1 MDTYLNSLFKKH
13 KNKGAVI
20 DSNLLILYFIGNYNI
35 NLVSSFSKT
44 KQFAT
49 EEFYFLDLAIKY
61 FNFIATTPNILT
73 EVNNLSNDLDQKN
86 KPELPELLKNGIQLF
101 KEDYF
106 ESSSLVKD
114 KFYTK
119 IGLTD
124 ISIMNLAKKGF
135 IVLTTDFT
143 LKNILEHLN
152 VDVINWNNLKPYI
165 WEYNDL
171 FK

>member
-1 MDTYLNSLFKKH
+1 MDTYIRGLFKKH

-35 NLVSSFSKT
+35 NLVSNFSKT

-49 EEFYFLDLAIKY
+49 EEFYFLDLVIKH
-61 FNFIATTPNILT
+61 FNFIATTPNVLT
-73 EVNNLSNDLDQKN
+73 EVNNLSNDLGQKN
-86 KPELPELLKNGIQLF
+86 KPELLELLKSGIQIF

-135 IVLTTDFT
+135 VVLTTDLT

-152 VDVINWNNLKPYI
+152 LDVVNWNNLKPYI
-165 WEYNDL
+165 WEYGNL
-171 FK
+171 IK